1 MTRRVS
7 VNMSVGDRLFDEIV
21 MPAKDE
27 KRLGRLVVSLL
38 NAYQDDE
45 YVRGLIDGDLDE
57 YNNEQRNQLIEKL
70 QGLQD
75 TAREGGFH
83 IAGAQASVQEGT
95 STFTEG
101 FESQPEPSKKE
112 DTSRMDRLEGSVS
125 NLAEML
131 EKLIGTA
138 ASGSFAP
145 SAEFAPSE
153 DRVSPT
159 LEPEPEVRVSPTLEP
174 ESEEVELSSE
184 PVQVAVSAPSPEL
197 EDDDDFGSY
206 DDSADFD
213 DSDDDEEDDDNSPT
227 DLLARLGR
235 GVVQSGH

>member
-101 FESQPEPSKKE
+101 FESQPEPPKKE

-131 EKLIGTA
+131 EKLVGTA

-145 SAEFAPSE
+145 SAEFAPS
-153 DRVSPT
+153 
-159 LEPEPEVRVSPTLEP
+159 EVRVSPTLEP

>member
-153 DRVSPT
+153 G
-159 LEPEPEVRVSPTLEP
+159 RVSPTLEP

>member
-153 DRVSPT
+153 SRVSPT
-159 LEPEPEVRVSPTLEP
+159 LEPEP
-174 ESEEVELSSE
+174 EEVELSSE

>member
-101 FESQPEPSKKE
+101 FESQPEPPKKE

-145 SAEFAPSE
+145 SAEFAPS
-153 DRVSPT
+153 
-159 LEPEPEVRVSPTLEP
+159 EVRVSPTLEP